1 MAATDGEREL
11 SEGKQLE
18 LDRKK
23 EARRMPNL
31 EGTDKT
37 AEFPSNWVTLL
48 FVRKWR
54 IGRARRR
61 FSPKLR
67 STEMHDNYQRL

>member
-1 MAATDGEREL
+1 MERQL

-18 LDRKK
+18 LDHKK
-23 EARRMPNL
+23 EARRMPNV
-31 EGTDKT
+31 EGTDNT

-54 IGRARRR
+54 IQRARRG
-61 FSPKLR
+61 FSPELR
-67 STEMHDNYQRL
+67 NTEMHDNYQRL